1 MTMPHTSTPPDDTAL
16 MLRVKEGD
24 RRAFETLIKRH
35 QQPLMNFFRRLGVHR
50 DAEDLVQET
59 FLRLYR
65 YRDRYQPRAK
75 LTTFLY
81 LLARQT
87 RIDYLRKLQRRGRLE
102 EPMQEYTPE
111 PALPAPERRGESSDL
126 AQALLALP
134 ESMREAVVLCAAQGL
149 SQAEAA
155 VILDVPVGTVKS
167 RVSYGLKRLRTW
179 IKEHE

>member
-1 MTMPHTSTPPDDTAL
+1 
-16 MLRVKEGD
+16 
-24 RRAFETLIKRH
+24 
-35 QQPLMNFFRRLGVHR
+35 
-50 DAEDLVQET
+50 
-59 FLRLYR
+59 
-65 YRDRYQPRAK
+65 
-75 LTTFLY
+75 
-81 LLARQT
+81 
-87 RIDYLRKLQRRGRLE
+87 
-102 EPMQEYTPE
+102 MQEYTPE
-111 PALPAPERRGESSDL
+111 PTLPAPERRGESSDL